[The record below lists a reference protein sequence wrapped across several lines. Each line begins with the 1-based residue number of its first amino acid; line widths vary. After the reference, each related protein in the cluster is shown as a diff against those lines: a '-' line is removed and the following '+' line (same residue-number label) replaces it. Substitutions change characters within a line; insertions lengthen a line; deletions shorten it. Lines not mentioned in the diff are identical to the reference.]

1 MFNSIA
7 IVTDVSQVRYYC
19 WHNKIVQLS
28 LGAGCGG
35 VFGLVLEHIEL
46 WRRRTVIKSFWL
58 VSMIT
63 EKACGT
69 DIALEYNRYAGL
81 KLSST
86 LIVFFQQC
94 WRYQILCQKK
104 PAGFLGFLLLL
115 FLKNNTSQKQWIPN
129 IQQIIISNFSYQH
142 IQCLFTLDSNVL
154 AVWWI
159 QCCINLSPLLNVEP
173 HNCLFKLLWIIW
185 WLVLIYSQPGR
196 LDQGWNE
203 SHPLWEV

>member
-28 LGAGCGG
+28 LRAGCGG

-115 FLKNNTSQKQWIPN
+115 FLKKQYFPKAVNTKYTANNN
-129 IQQIIISNFSYQH
+129 
-142 IQCLFTLDSNVL
+142 
-154 AVWWI
+154 
-159 QCCINLSPLLNVEP
+159 
-173 HNCLFKLLWIIW
+173 FKLLLSAYSVFVYFGFKCSCCVVNTVLHQ
-185 WLVLIYSQPGR
+185 LVSVSYTHLTLPTKLI
-196 LDQGWNE
+196 
-203 SHPLWEV
+203 V